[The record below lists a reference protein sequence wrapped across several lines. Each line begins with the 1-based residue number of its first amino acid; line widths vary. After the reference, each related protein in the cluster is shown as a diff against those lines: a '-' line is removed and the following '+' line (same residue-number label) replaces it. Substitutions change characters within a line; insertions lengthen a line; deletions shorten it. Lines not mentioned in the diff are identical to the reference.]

1 MASTELDY
9 AIKKS
14 ANDLAKEL
22 EVRSVP
28 HPFDDVP
35 VDIAKVSILHRSS
48 AS

>member
-1 MASTELDY
+1 MASTELDS

-14 ANDLAKEL
+14 ANDLTKEL

-35 VDIAKVSILHRSS
+35 VNIVEVLILHRSS